1 MNGFLEEIE
10 AARGLAAVAQ
20 IGLGFTGFIAI
31 VVALSGNPRDW
42 APIDRLRVASML
54 SGSLATMFFALL
66 PFAVVHVG
74 VAPEPTFRLA
84 SGLLA
89 AFLVA
94 SAGYVFSRRERRDS
108 YHVDARDRG
117 GPGDGERQ
125 RRIRD
130 GRDRHL
136 LLRPDVAAR
145 RVRLPA
151 GAAALRA
158 ADPWLGRAAAHG
170 HPVVHGARPTRGL
183 LGAVHGSGLRVVVD
197 HRGAYPC

>member
-94 SAGYVFSRRERRDS
+94 SAGYVFSRRERREFVP
-108 YHVDARDRG
+108 HGVVT
-117 GPGDGERQ
+117 
-125 RRIRD
+125 RRIVALTTSMRAIVVALEVANA
-130 GRDRHL
+130 GGAFGTAAIGIFFFGLMWL
-136 LLRPDVAAR
+136 LAECGFLL
-145 RVRLPA
+145 VRL
-151 GAAALRA
+151 LF
-158 ADPWLGRAAAHG
+158 
-170 HPVVHGARPTRGL
+170 VRPTPG
-183 LGAVHGSGLRVVVD
+183 
-197 HRGAYPC
+197 